1 MPGLTSCAEPGRAV
15 WLQEDATGRRVPI
28 GRFDPALPGPENR
41 MRPLPEGFLSLGV
54 PALARCAAAPGGW
67 AAVDEVGYLE
77 TACPAYCAALLAL
90 MDARRLLAAVRRQE
104 LPLLQGLCRRPDVFL
119 VDLDAPFGA
128 LGCVVM
134 ASGLGRRFGSNKLL
148 ADFGGEPLFT
158 RALEATGGIF
168 ARRVVVTRH
177 PEIAAHCARRGI
189 RAVLHGEP
197 ERRDTIRLGL
207 TGMDGLAGCL
217 FCPADQ
223 PLLSRQTVAALALA
237 AVNAPDRPWRAA
249 WQGQG
254 GAPVLFPARDFAAL
268 RSLGPGQGGSA
279 VLRAGPAAPGQV
291 EAGGPDELRDADRPE
306 ELDRLRQKLSKNREI

>member
-1 MPGLTSCAEPGRAV
+1 MPGLTSCAEPGRTV

-207 TGMDGLAGCL
+207 TGMDGLAG
-217 FCPADQ
+217 
-223 PLLSRQTVAALALA
+223 
-237 AVNAPDRPWRAA
+237 
-249 WQGQG
+249 
-254 GAPVLFPARDFAAL
+254 
-268 RSLGPGQGGSA
+268 
-279 VLRAGPAAPGQV
+279 
-291 EAGGPDELRDADRPE
+291 
-306 ELDRLRQKLSKNREI
+306 